1 MSEALTPR
9 HTPDTRPVRPS
20 EQLDWTALDAYLR
33 ARFETVEVA
42 GKDTSAAL
50 EVEQFPGG
58 HSNLTYLLRYGAQE
72 MVLRRAPF
80 GPVPARA
87 HDMAR
92 EFRTL
97 AALHPVFPLCPRPLL
112 LCEDPAVLGAVF
124 YVMER
129 RSGAIIRDQ
138 EPPLFKEHPELRR
151 QASAALVDALAAL
164 HALDVAAPPLRDLGK
179 PEGFAQRQVRGWTE
193 RWHKSQTCQ
202 LPAMDRLADW
212 LGAQIPADPCA
223 CPSILHGDFKLD
235 NVMLD
240 ATDPAHLV
248 AVFDWEM
255 SAIGDGRIDLGIL
268 LCYWVHSADVVAAPA
283 LASVTTRPGW
293 FSRQEILERYELRRG
308 QPIGDMTFFEVLAIF
323 KLAVIVQQLFSR
335 YHRGQTDDPRFAP
348 LGGLVQQLAQR
359 GEEIAGR

>member
-20 EQLDWTALDAYLR
+20 EQLDWTALDSYVR

-42 GKDTSAAL
+42 GRDKSATL
-50 EVEQFPGG
+50 EVEQFHGG
-58 HSNLTYLLRYGAQE
+58 HSNLTYLLRYGAHE

-80 GPVPARA
+80 GLVPARA

-92 EFRTL
+92 EYRTL

-112 LCEDPAVLGAVF
+112 LCEDPAILGAVF

-129 RSGAIIRDQ
+129 RSGVIIRDQ
-138 EPPLFKEHPELRR
+138 EPPSFQQHPELRR
-151 QASAALVDALAAL
+151 QVSAALIDALAAL
-164 HALDVAAPPLRDLGK
+164 HALDVAAPPIRDLGK
-179 PEGFAQRQVRGWTE
+179 PEGFVQRQVRGWTE
-193 RWHKSQTCQ
+193 RWNKSQTCP

-212 LGAQIPADPCA
+212 LGAQIPADPA
-223 CPSILHGDFKLD
+223 FPSILHGDFKLD

-240 ATDPAHLV
+240 AADPARLV

-255 SAIGDGRIDLGIL
+255 SAIGDARVDLGIL
-268 LCYWVHSADVVAAPA
+268 LCYWVHSAAVVADRA

-293 FSRQEILERYELRRG
+293 FSRQEILERYESRNEE
-308 QPIGDMTFFEVLAIF
+308 PIGELTFFEALAIF
-323 KLAVIVQQLFSR
+323 KLAVIIQQLFAR
-335 YHRGQTDDPRFAP
+335 YHRGQTDDPRFAS
-348 LGGLVQQLAQR
+348 LGGLVAQLAER